1 MASEIPT
8 DQNIWTV
15 VAAVVGALI
24 GSIGTMFGHLFRS
37 RASMAA
43 LVDAR
48 IRLLIDGYERRISD
62 LQDEI
67 RRLEGKV
74 DALTNALEEERM
86 RSELSPQCPSRNI
99 LNRMNRL

>member
-1 MASEIPT
+1 MAVES
-8 DQNIWTV
+8 DQGFWTV
-15 VAAVVGALI
+15 AAAICGAIVGAF
-24 GSIGTMFGHLFRS
+24 GTTLGQLFRS

-48 IRLLIDGYERRISD
+48 IRMLIDGYERRVAD

-74 DALTNALEEERM
+74 DALTNALEEERA
-86 RSELSPQCPSRNI
+86 RSALTP
-99 LNRMNRL
+99 

>member
-1 MASEIPT
+1 MAVES
-8 DQNIWTV
+8 DQGFWTV
-15 VAAVVGALI
+15 VIAICGAIVGA
-24 GSIGTMFGHLFRS
+24 IGTTLGQLFRS

-48 IRLLIDGYERRISD
+48 IRMLIGGYERRIAG

-74 DALTNALEEERM
+74 DALTSALEEERT
-86 RSELSPQCPSRNI
+86 RSVLGP
-99 LNRMNRL
+99 

>member
-1 MASEIPT
+1 MAVES
-8 DQNIWTV
+8 DQGFWTV
-15 VAAVVGALI
+15 AAAIYGAIVGAF
-24 GSIGTMFGHLFRS
+24 GTTLGQLFRS

-48 IRLLIDGYERRISD
+48 IRMLIDGYERRVAD

-74 DALTNALEEERM
+74 DALTNALEEERA
-86 RSELSPQCPSRNI
+86 RSALTP
-99 LNRMNRL
+99 